1 MSAFVYI
8 LKCADDSF
16 YVGLTQHDPIKRQSE
31 HNLGLDPYAWTYRR
45 RPVTLVWSEHFER
58 IVDAIETE
66 RRIKGWRR
74 EKKAALIRGEY
85 EALPRLASRAGRSK
99 SESSF

>member
-8 LKCADDSF
+8 LRCADGSF

-31 HNLGLDPYAWTYRR
+31 HNLGLDPTAWTYRR
-45 RPVTLVWSEHFER
+45 RPVNVVWSEHFER

-74 EKKAALIRGEY
+74 EKKEALIAGRY
-85 EALPRLASRAGRSK
+85 ELLPMLASRANRSK
-99 SESSF
+99 PTPSS